1 MYLIATISTSLSK
14 KDKLNLIRSGV
25 KVFRYNFSY
34 GSVGDMIKIIRK
46 DQKIF
51 CKKNKLAVKI
61 LADLPGSK
69 IRIKQINKK
78 GITVRLGER
87 VVFGSSKIKNI
98 KAKFIPVDFGNIHN
112 IKKGLIITIGDGC
125 LAFKVL
131 RNFENSTILTEAL
144 GGGVIYSNKAINI
157 GLAIDNINHLGP
169 ALKILPSISEIKP
182 DFISISFVNSAD
194 DILMVRKK
202 LKRYN
207 YWKPKII
214 SKIESPLGVRNISE
228 IAKLSDIIMV
238 ARGDLGVN
246 CNYERLGIYQHR
258 IIKATK
264 KLGKKVIVATQILD
278 STINSYTPNRSE
290 ISDLTN
296 IVLSGVDGIML
307 VDEIVQNKFPERSV
321 AAAKKIINQAINYK
335 NNAKE

>member
-25 KVFRYNFSY
+25 EMFRYNFSY
-34 GSVGDMIKIIRK
+34 GTVGDIIKIIRK

-69 IRIKQINKK
+69 IRIKKIKK
-78 GITVRLGER
+78 EGITVRLGEK

-112 IKKGLIITIGDGC
+112 IKKGLIISVGDGC

-131 RNFENSTILTEAL
+131 KNYNNYSILTKAL
-144 GGGVIYSNKAINI
+144 GEGVIYSNKAINI
-157 GLAIDNINHLGP
+157 GLAIDSIDHLSP

-182 DFISISFVNSAD
+182 DLISISFVSSAD
-194 DILMVRKK
+194 DILTVRRELEK
-202 LKRYN
+202 YN
-207 YWKPKII
+207 GWKPKII
-214 SKIESPLGVRNISE
+214 SKIESPLGVRNISK
-228 IAKLSDIIMV
+228 IAKSSDIIMV

-246 CNYERLGIYQHR
+246 CNYERLGIYQQR
-258 IIKATK
+258 IINATK

-296 IVLSGVDGIML
+296 MVLSGVDGIML
-307 VDEIVQNKFPERSV
+307 VDEIVQNKFPDKSV
-321 AAAKKIINQAINYK
+321 IAAKKIINQAINYK